1 MRDIPVLEEL
11 DEGVLRLTLNR
22 PHRKNAFDDA
32 QWNGLRTALERARG
46 DDSVAVVV
54 VTGAGG
60 DFSAGQDLRA
70 FRSATADEG
79 AGEVASAGGAE
90 AIALHPFGRFM
101 NALCAFDKP
110 LLAAAPGVAVGIGAT
125 LLFHCDLV
133 YVGESLR
140 LRLPFVSLGL
150 VPEAAS
156 SYLLQVA
163 IGSQRAAEL
172 FYTAEWV
179 DARRAVELG
188 IAARAFPDR
197 VLLEATLEKA
207 REIARWPV
215 RSLQA
220 TKRCLRA
227 VHAEGIR
234 IARAAEDAGMAAQA
248 GSPENVEAIRAFLEK
263 REPDFR
269 NLRPG

>member
-1 MRDIPVLEEL
+1 MVQCTVREEFE
-11 DEGVLRLTLNR
+11 EGVRLLTLDR

-32 QWNGLRTALERARG
+32 QWNGLREALQRARE
-46 DDSVAVVV
+46 DDAVAVVV

-70 FRSATADEG
+70 FRSADPAQGGDGPAGGGEG
-79 AGEVASAGGAE
+79 A
-90 AIALHPFGRFM
+90 IAAHPFGRFM
-101 NALCAFDKP
+101 DALCAFDKP

-156 SYLLQVA
+156 SYLLQAA

-234 IARAAEDAGMAAQA
+234 IARAAEDAGMVAQA

-269 NLRPG
+269 KLRPS